1 MRIVSLCAVMA
12 IASQAQTLTTL
23 ASFSGPVQP
32 QPNVLIQ
39 ATDGNFYGTTLQGGL
54 ITTLS
59 PNGDGTIF
67 KLTAEGA
74 LTTLYSFGTVLND
87 GARPTS
93 LIQGADG
100 NFYGTTYVNAI
111 GVGGFGG
118 DGFSQGFGT
127 IFKMTP
133 AGKLTTLYSFCPKG
147 EPCIDDQYPT
157 SLTLGA
163 DGAIYGT
170 TFGPQL
176 GGSFFKIT
184 PTGKLTTLYG
194 FGRGQTTQGSNPVGP
209 LIQASD
215 GNFYGTA
222 SGDGIDPCGSFV
234 LGCGTV
240 FKLTPGGA
248 LTKLYTFGTTPTDG
262 ANPRSALVLATDG
275 NFYGT
280 TAAGGATGDGTVF
293 RITPS
298 GALTTLY
305 SFTHGCS
312 PTGDLVQAG
321 DGGLYGT
328 NGCGTVTAGT
338 IFRIALDGTFTTQ
351 YDFCAQPNCNDGRGP
366 SWLIQGSDGNLYGTT
381 QAGGAN
387 ADGSIFRF
395 SLASANSP
403 AIAASGGVVNGASFQ
418 PGAVPGSWIT
428 IEGKNL
434 SSKTD
439 GWDKTIVNSVLP
451 TSLDGVQVT
460 VGTQPAYIAYISPG
474 QINALVPNVATGTM
488 PVTVTNSGLTSQA
501 VNVQIQSAQPAFFPW
516 GNFAVAT
523 RLDYSLAVKAGTFP
537 GTTTL
542 PAKPGDVIILWGTG
556 FGPTSPAAPAGVQ
569 VPADTT
575 YNTATTVSVT
585 VGGKTALVYGAAL
598 ASGFVGLY
606 QVAIQIPT
614 ALTDGDYPVIASI
627 GDVQSP
633 ATTLITVQK

>member
-1 MRIVSLCAVMA
+1 MA

-23 ASFSGPVQP
+23 ASFSGAIQAQP
-32 QPNVLIQ
+32 NQPNVLIQ

-59 PNGDGTIF
+59 PNGNGTIF
-67 KLTAEGA
+67 KLTPAGV
-74 LTTLYSFGTVLND
+74 LTTLYTFGTVLND
-87 GARPTS
+87 GAMPTS
-93 LIQGADG
+93 LIQGGDG
-100 NFYGTTYVNAI
+100 NFYGTTYYNAM
-111 GVGGFGG
+111 GAFGIAG
-118 DGFSQGFGT
+118 KGTDFGT
-127 IFKMTP
+127 IFKVTL
-133 AGKLTTLYSFCPKG
+133 AGKLTTLYTFCPKG
-147 EPCIDDQYPT
+147 EPCIDSQYPT

-163 DGAIYGT
+163 DGTIYGT
-170 TFGPQL
+170 TIGPQL

-184 PTGKLTTLYG
+184 PTGILTTLYG

-209 LIQASD
+209 LIQTSD

-222 SGDGIDPCGSFV
+222 SGDGILPCGSFV

-240 FKLTPGGA
+240 FKITPGGT

-262 ANPRSALVLATDG
+262 ANPRSSLVLATDG

-305 SFTHGCS
+305 SFAHGCS

-328 NGCGTVTAGT
+328 NGCGPTVPAGT
-338 IFRIALDGTFTTQ
+338 IFRIALDGTFTTP

-381 QAGGAN
+381 QAGGVN
-387 ADGSIFRF
+387 GDGSIFEF

-403 AIAASGGVVNGASFQ
+403 AIAANAGVVNGASFQ

-439 GWDKTIVNSVLP
+439 GWDKAIVNSVLP

-460 VGTQPAYIAYISPG
+460 VGTQPAYIAYISPA

-488 PVTVTNSGLTSQA
+488 PVTVTSSGLTSQA
-501 VNVQIQSAQPAFFPW
+501 VNVQIQSAQPAFFQW
-516 GNFAVAT
+516 GNYAVAT
-523 RLDYSLAVKAGTFP
+523 RQDYSLAVKAGTFP
-537 GTTTL
+537 GATTVA
-542 PAKPGDVIILWGTG
+542 AKPGDVIILWGTG

-569 VPADTT
+569 VPANTT
-575 YNTATTVSVT
+575 YNTATAVSVT
-585 VGGKTALVYGAAL
+585 VGGKSALVYGAAL

-614 ALTDGDYPVIASI
+614 SLTDGDYPVIASI
-627 GDVQSP
+627 SDVQSP
-633 ATTLITVQK
+633 ATTLITVQQ